1 LLSSQGEMKQA
12 SWVTNPR
19 SRAIIAAIAAVA
31 AVSCV
36 LLVISADEQEIVASG
51 VHSNDVLSA
60 RLRKA
65 VATLGKNQKAP
76 RTENMQVVDDKRGL
90 AKKGSEGKGNKKYKY
105 GIWKKNKKKKWS
117 RLRSNLVDLKAFAEV
132 NKDNILDL
140 SSHDTGILKAA
151 LVAVLESKKS
161 ELVKTWKKFV
171 SKKEHKYNLPESLV
185 KNMLLDLDKEL
196 KKNPAGILEVQGAK
210 VAITGKSVGLLETP
224 NAWKKKM
231 TAPLYKVLEKSK
243 LMHKLSK
250 RKVKK
255 TVVKFTQKDYDA
267 MFKTKCM
274 NLQAKENFHMGCE
287 EQRTEEKC
295 RQKAGCKWNKGWH
308 GQLAE
313 TEAPAMPY
321 VETPISPE
329 EQAEDDMEE
338 NEDYYD

>member
-1 LLSSQGEMKQA
+1 MGLIVCQLSSREMKQA

-151 LVAVLESKKS
+151 LVAVLESKKT
-161 ELVKTWKKFV
+161 ELVKT
-171 SKKEHKYNLPESLV
+171 
-185 KNMLLDLDKEL
+185 
-196 KKNPAGILEVQGAK
+196 
-210 VAITGKSVGLLETP
+210 
-224 NAWKKKM
+224 
-231 TAPLYKVLEKSK
+231 
-243 LMHKLSK
+243 
-250 RKVKK
+250 
-255 TVVKFTQKDYDA
+255 
-267 MFKTKCM
+267 
-274 NLQAKENFHMGCE
+274 
-287 EQRTEEKC
+287 
-295 RQKAGCKWNKGWH
+295 
-308 GQLAE
+308 
-313 TEAPAMPY
+313 
-321 VETPISPE
+321 
-329 EQAEDDMEE
+329 
-338 NEDYYD
+338 